1 MKYFT
6 YFFLLTVISIL
17 HLQCTKTDSASANTF
32 AGNGGTGTGGST
44 ARFTIV
50 GNYLYTVDKQNLK
63 VFSLSN
69 LADPVLKN
77 TVSIETH
84 QE

>member
-1 MKYFT
+1 MKYL
-6 YFFLLTVISIL
+6 YQFFLLTTIVVFN
-17 HLQCTKTDSASANTF
+17 LQCTKTDSANAGNF
-32 AGNGGTGTGGST
+32 ASNGGTGTGGST

-69 LADPVLKN
+69 LVNLF
-77 TVSIETH
+77 
-84 QE
+84 